1 MAHGATELGAGTAGA
16 GWSAAALAADIWS
29 IRPEVFAPVLIVAG
43 TYTLGWWR
51 LSRRGTPISGWR
63 VAAAGGGLL
72 ALAVALSSP
81 LDRLAHAFFSAHMLQ
96 HLLLITV
103 AAPLLLLADPFVAL
117 LWGLPAPVRALA
129 GRLLRPGALAR
140 RLWSGLTV
148 MAVAWLAHVL
158 VIWLWHLPVAYD
170 AAVSDRLLHDLEH
183 LAFFVTALLFWW
195 PIVQPAP
202 RLRARTAYGSRV
214 VYLVLAAGQTGLL
227 GLLLTLSPQAWY
239 RSYASLE
246 DQSLGGV
253 VMWGLGGAVD
263 MLAVLIVVFR
273 YLAAQDVR
281 DMGGPEM
288 APHTPPFAPRSSRG
302 LDRAGEDSSRS
313 APLGRGAPR

>member
-1 MAHGATELGAGTAGA
+1 MAHGATELGAGTAES
-16 GWSAAALAADIWS
+16 GWSVAALAADVWGV
-29 IRPEVFAPVLIVAG
+29 RPEVVAPILIVAG
-43 TYTLGWWR
+43 AYALGWWR
-51 LSRRGTPISGWR
+51 LSRRGTPISAWR

-72 ALAVALSSP
+72 ALAAALSSP

-96 HLLLITV
+96 HLLLIAV

-117 LWGLPAPVRALA
+117 LWGLPAPLRALA
-129 GRLLRPGALAR
+129 GRRLRPGALAR
-140 RLWSGLTV
+140 RVWGGLTV

-170 AAVSDRLLHDLEH
+170 AAVSDRLLHDVEH
-183 LAFFVTALLFWW
+183 LAFFATALLFWW

-227 GLLLTLSPQAWY
+227 GLLLTLSPQTWY

-263 MLAVLIVVFR
+263 MVAVLIVVFR

-281 DMGGPEM
+281 NMGGPEM
-288 APHTPPFAPRSSRG
+288 APHTPPITCRSSPR
-302 LDRAGEDSSRS
+302 LDRASNDGVRS
-313 APLGRGAPR
+313 APASRGAPR